1 MSHPALAI
9 TPRRH
14 RRTVLVELRGE
25 LDLVT
30 ASDVRAAIDDL
41 NPQADGVRHIV
52 LDLRGLTFMDA
63 RGLCEVLNQNA
74 FAREN
79 HHNLAL
85 VRGPPVV
92 QLLLECTDTERLFVL
107 VDAPD
112 DLTPRTPLA
121 LVRDD
126 CAGDRGD

>member
-30 ASDVRAAIDDL
+30 ASHVSTAIDDL
-41 NPQADGVRHIV
+41 DPQADGVRHIV
-52 LDLRGLTFMDA
+52 LDLRGLTFMDV
-63 RGLCEVLNQNA
+63 RGLREVLKQND

-79 HHNLAL
+79 HHNLAF
-85 VRGPPVV
+85 VRGPPAV

-107 VDAPD
+107 VDEPA
-112 DLTPRTPLA
+112 DLTPPPRA
-121 LVRDD
+121 
-126 CAGDRGD
+126 